1 MIGEDSA
8 NMKQW
13 GRVAGSNAVARPQ
26 SSILLWSVEFL
37 GSQMG
42 SQRVIGA
49 EAVALIATLL
59 RGEDD
64 RWPIF
69 LLGAGASFRSGVPTA
84 TEAVKQI
91 ARIVFSER
99 KLLGARPPERIKPSE
114 WEPWLRE
121 QTWFNDA
128 AESLAENFPATVE
141 HLLVPAELRKRVL
154 LDIMN
159 PTNGI
164 SSGYGVLAELVM
176 RGLVRTI
183 LTTNFD
189 PCVPDALRARHPHI
203 KHIAEI
209 NRGPGDYGEFD
220 VFSKCQIVWL
230 HGKAEQYSD
239 KNSRGEVDSLDESLT
254 QLLRPL
260 LRASPIIVV
269 GYRGSEPSIMDGLFG
284 QTEAGRLDFRN
295 GVFWCVRQ
303 GDSAHPKVLELAQRL
318 GSNFTFVE
326 IEGFDELLTE
336 ASKQLVGR
344 DRFSG
349 TRTAQPIQAQASFD
363 ERPCP
368 GAVLEDLDLD
378 LALANLTVYC
388 EQLHRAPLT
397 RDALLPLLREQGL
410 LSVNENNVD
419 KVTNGAILL
428 FGKETSEV
436 PASIRGVCDRIRKET
451 RGV

>member
-1 MIGEDSA
+1 
-8 NMKQW
+8 
-13 GRVAGSNAVARPQ
+13 
-26 SSILLWSVEFL
+26 
-37 GSQMG
+37 MG
-42 SQRVIGA
+42 SQRVTGA
-49 EAVALIATLL
+49 DAVALIATLL

-64 RWPIF
+64 RWSIF
-69 LLGAGASFRSGVPTA
+69 LLGAGVSFRSGVPTA
-84 TEAVKQI
+84 AEAVKQI
-91 ARIVFSER
+91 ARIVYSER
-99 KLLGARPPERIKPSE
+99 KLLGARPPERVKPSE

-121 QTWFNDA
+121 QPWFNEA
-128 AESLAENFPATVE
+128 AASLAENFPATVE

-154 LDIMN
+154 LEIMN
-159 PTNGI
+159 PSNGI

-189 PCVPDALRARHPHI
+189 PCLPDALRARHPHI

-209 NRGPGDYGEFD
+209 NRGPGEYGEFD

-295 GVFWCVRQ
+295 GVFWCVRR
-303 GDSAHPKVLELAQRL
+303 GDSPHLKVVELAQRL

-326 IEGFDELLTE
+326 IEGFDEVLTE

-349 TRTAQPIQAQASFD
+349 TRAVQSNQAQTSFD
-363 ERPCP
+363 E
-368 GAVLEDLDLD
+368 
-378 LALANLTVYC
+378 
-388 EQLHRAPLT
+388 
-397 RDALLPLLREQGL
+397 
-410 LSVNENNVD
+410 
-419 KVTNGAILL
+419 
-428 FGKETSEV
+428 
-436 PASIRGVCDRIRKET
+436 
-451 RGV
+451 